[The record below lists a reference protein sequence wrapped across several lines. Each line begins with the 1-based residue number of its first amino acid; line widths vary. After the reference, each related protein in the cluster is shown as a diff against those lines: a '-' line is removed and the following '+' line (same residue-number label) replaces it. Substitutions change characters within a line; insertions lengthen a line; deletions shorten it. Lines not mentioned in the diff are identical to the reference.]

1 MKKRNN
7 LILLIVFLLATSC
20 KGVDPSNS
28 EVESGQKNP
37 VSEFTQTITSKPTQT
52 PTVAPTETH
61 TPTTTQTL
69 LPPTITPTPWALSS
83 FDSSLLYPGVSPVR
97 YIEDSCE
104 YLEKRWGEGKSEPGT
119 IVVPIMFH
127 SILKPGREITDPSQI
142 TSEGFVSFMEK
153 AENMGF
159 ETVTMTELLDFLE
172 NNQAIPE
179 RSMILMLDDRRPD
192 TPQLFMP
199 YLEENDWTLTLSW
212 PTTDATS
219 DSLWKKIEDYVDT
232 GYVDVQSHGHDHIY
246 IQSFTPV
253 EEIEEEIYK
262 PIEVIESHFGF
273 KPIAIIW
280 PGGNFT
286 TLSIEMAHEA
296 GLALGFTVHPRGPV
310 MFNWIPQGDAELA
323 VNDPLLTLPRYWSIE
338 AERAL
343 DEAVAIGEAARMAA
357 EEVREEELLYYSLFC
372 QTSEGD

>member
-1 MKKRNN
+1 MKKRN
-7 LILLIVFLLATSC
+7 LLIFTIILLLATSC
-20 KGVDPSNS
+20 TAGENSTS
-28 EVESGQKNP
+28 EVESGQNS
-37 VSEFTQTITSKPTQT
+37 SESSLTSTMTREPT
-52 PTVAPTETH
+52 PTR
-61 TPTTTQTL
+61 TL
-69 LPPTITPTPWALSS
+69 TATPTITPTSTITLTPTITPTSWPLSS
-83 FDSSLLYPGVSPVR
+83 FESSLLLQDVDPVS
-97 YIEDSCE
+97 YIEDTCE
-104 YLEKRWGEGKSEPGT
+104 YLEKRRGEGKSEPGT

-127 SILKPGREITDPSQI
+127 SILRPGLEITDPSQV
-142 TSEGFVSFMEK
+142 TTEMFESFMEK
-153 AENMGF
+153 AESMDF
-159 ETVTMTELLDFLE
+159 ETITMNELLGFLE

-199 YLEENDWTLTLSW
+199 YLEANDWTLTLSW
-212 PTTDATS
+212 PTTDET
-219 DSLWKKIEDYVDT
+219 DDELWKKIEGYVDT

-246 IQSFTPV
+246 IQWYTPV

-286 TLSIEMAHEA
+286 ELSLEMAHDA
-296 GLALGFTVHPRGPV
+296 GLLLGFTVYNRGPL
-310 MFNWIPQGDAELA
+310 MFNWIPQGDAERA

-343 DEAVAIGEAARMAA
+343 DEAVAIGEAAKTAA
-357 EEVREEELLYYSLFC
+357 EEVKEEELLYYSLFC
-372 QTSEGD
+372 QSSEGD

>member
-1 MKKRNN
+1 MKKRN
-7 LILLIVFLLATSC
+7 LLIFTIILLLATSC
-20 KGVDPSNS
+20 TAGENSTS
-28 EVESGQKNP
+28 EVESGQNS
-37 VSEFTQTITSKPTQT
+37 SESSLTSTMTREPT
-52 PTVAPTETH
+52 PTR
-61 TPTTTQTL
+61 TL
-69 LPPTITPTPWALSS
+69 TATPTITPTSTITLTPTITPTSWPLSS
-83 FDSSLLYPGVSPVR
+83 FESSLLLQDVDPVS
-97 YIEDSCE
+97 YIEDTCE
-104 YLEKRWGEGKSEPGT
+104 YLEKRRGEGKSEPGT

-127 SILKPGREITDPSQI
+127 SILRPGLEITDPSQV
-142 TSEGFVSFMEK
+142 TTEMFESFMEK
-153 AENMGF
+153 AESMDF
-159 ETVTMTELLDFLE
+159 ETITMNELLGFLE

-199 YLEENDWTLTLSW
+199 YLEANDWTLTLSW
-212 PTTDATS
+212 PTTDET
-219 DSLWKKIEDYVDT
+219 DDELWKKIEGYVDT

-246 IQSFTPV
+246 IQWYTPV

-286 TLSIEMAHEA
+286 ELSLEMAHDA
-296 GLALGFTVHPRGPV
+296 GLLLGFTVYNRGPL
-310 MFNWIPQGDAELA
+310 MFNWIPQGDAERA

-343 DEAVAIGEAARMAA
+343 DEAVAIGEAAKTAV
-357 EEVREEELLYYSLFC
+357 EEVKEEELLYYSLFC
-372 QTSEGD
+372 QSSEGD

>member
-1 MKKRNN
+1 
-7 LILLIVFLLATSC
+7 
-20 KGVDPSNS
+20 
-28 EVESGQKNP
+28 
-37 VSEFTQTITSKPTQT
+37 
-52 PTVAPTETH
+52 
-61 TPTTTQTL
+61 
-69 LPPTITPTPWALSS
+69 LSS
-83 FDSSLLYPGVSPVR
+83 FESSLLLQDVDPVS
-97 YIEDSCE
+97 YIEDTCE
-104 YLEKRWGEGKSEPGT
+104 YLEKRRGEGKSEPGT

-127 SILKPGREITDPSQI
+127 SILRPGLEITDPSQV
-142 TSEGFVSFMEK
+142 TTEMFESFMEK
-153 AENMGF
+153 AESMDF
-159 ETVTMTELLDFLE
+159 ETITMNELLGFLE

-199 YLEENDWTLTLSW
+199 YLEANDWTLTLSW
-212 PTTDATS
+212 PTTDET
-219 DSLWKKIEDYVDT
+219 DDELWKKIEGYVDT

-246 IQSFTPV
+246 IQWYTPV

-286 TLSIEMAHEA
+286 ELSLEMAHDA
-296 GLALGFTVHPRGPV
+296 GLLLGFTVYNRGPL
-310 MFNWIPQGDAELA
+310 MFNWIPQGDAERA

-343 DEAVAIGEAARMAA
+343 DEAVAIGEAAKTAV
-357 EEVREEELLYYSLFC
+357 EEVKEEELLYYSLFC
-372 QTSEGD
+372 QSSEGD